1 MNYSTSLKN
10 IRKKVIIFSLGFILL
25 IVGYFFILDFY
36 SKKILKQIG
45 EINSLKEKINQT
57 QADFQK
63 ENQLQKLKIMIEQKA
78 GKDLPSILFDLQQK
92 LNRDF
97 EKTKNLV
104 SEKIQKENWQVI
116 KTSFNQE
123 EDKLDFIFQIP
134 DSDFSKFYDFMI
146 EEGLI
151 WQTTDLKINKNN
163 NFWQIELNLHTTD

>member
-123 EDKLDFIFQIP
+123 EEKLDFIFQIP